1 MSKTRKITQG
11 TREWASS
18 NVNLYSGCSNN
29 CPYCYAKKMAIRF
42 GRKTE
47 ENWSEMEL
55 NIDAVTKG
63 YRKRQGRIMF
73 PTSHDITSES
83 LYYSIIVLRKLLEV
97 GNTVLI
103 TTKPNLWC
111 VYNILNQLEQ
121 YKTQIQFRFTITSIS
136 DYHLRFWE
144 PNATNFEE
152 RLQSLILAYKKGFK
166 TSISIEPF
174 LDKDPIPLILKLNPF
189 VSETIWLGKMNYIK
203 ATNITSEEKQFYEYQ
218 RKICSWTNIKKILL
232 EIQKLPD
239 DIKSKIRLKDSLR
252 NMGFSMEKKFK
263 DRKCDKNLR
272 NHKKYHTLSAECDI
286 TPKRCFDAGDKDLK
300 GRSNPTSPSRQTSN
314 KEDEIN

>member
-11 TREWASS
+11 TKEWASS

-29 CPYCYAKKMAIRF
+29 CKYCYAKNMAIRF

-55 NIDAVTKG
+55 NILAITKD

-73 PTSHDITSES
+73 PTSHDITPES
-83 LYYSIIVLRKLLEV
+83 LYYCIIALRKLLKP
-97 GNTVLI
+97 GNNVLV

-111 VYNILNQLEQ
+111 VYNILSQLEQ

-136 DYHLRFWE
+136 DYRLRFWE
-144 PNATNFEE
+144 PNAPNFEE
-152 RLQSLILAYKKGFK
+152 RLQSVKIAYRMGYK

-174 LDKDPIPLILKLNPF
+174 LDEDPLPLILELNPF
-189 VSETIWLGKMNYIK
+189 VSETIWIGKMNYIK
-203 ATNITSEEKQFYEYQ
+203 AKNITPEERRFYEYQ

-239 DIKSKIRLKDSLR
+239 DIKSKIRIKDSI
-252 NMGFSMEKKFK
+252 
-263 DRKCDKNLR
+263 R
-272 NHKKYHTLSAECDI
+272 NHKKYHTLFSMPTSECDI
-286 TPKRCFDAGDKDLK
+286 TPKRCVDTGEKDLK
-300 GRSNPTSPSRQTSN
+300 GRFGATSPSCQTKN
-314 KEDEIN
+314 KEVEIN